1 MINLPNE
8 IILLVFRHL
17 SQRDRKQLRLVSK
30 RYASAG
36 ALVLIDTIYISPYK
50 PDIEVFTK
58 VTSHPSLS
66 KGVKHVF
73 YDTARFHFGLHEETY
88 YELLR
93 HDFFLKSSYMTSCN
107 VSNAAYDDFSNL
119 MLAAEAQGDEPGVA
133 NTKLGLRLCL
143 SQSAF
148 RDGYEKYCELAQQ
161 AHMLPHGNPWRE
173 ETSWHRH
180 VVDGLTKLGPVRFV
194 TLDNSFAKHHW
205 VGRYAL
211 HDVDPYGPAQPRSRF
226 PAFEGE
232 EKRVS
237 AHSTVGLIES
247 GLNFGPLGST
257 WTYHAIVRSDGT
269 RPVGSPLARSWP
281 PQFLQPLIRGS
292 SRWDQNNDHLLAL
305 PTEGQ
310 FELGAMIKLIKSAG
324 KLHTVQQVC
333 VPPAVF
339 DTDAVSHLMFQP
351 TDLGCPQFVEAS
363 NYLEV
368 LELCILCMPHSE
380 YGFNMGILKSF
391 LGNASS
397 LQEMLL
403 DFQPL
408 LGSNG
413 NLAAGEVLLSNIEV
427 FPPFLNWKVPNLK
440 RLELIGVSFTFR
452 ELSGLLFIK
461 LAQLKSLTFRLV
473 GLTDGHW
480 EDVIEGLNR
489 LRRLS
494 YCNIGYGIILEDSGA
509 YAIHEGIWDMYHGD
523 RFGNVAGG
531 IDHYIVHGGRHPL
544 LPENASDTASNQ
556 YSNRLD
562 QTLEEL
568 SSTHEIAIRK
578 TV

>member
-1 MINLPNE
+1 MITLPNE
-8 IILLVFRHL
+8 IILLIFRHL
-17 SQRDRKQLRLVSK
+17 PQRDRKQLRLVSK
-30 RYASAG
+30 IYGSLG
-36 ALVLIDTIYISPYK
+36 ALVLIDTIYLSPYK

-73 YDTARFHFGLHEETY
+73 YDTARFHFGLQEETY

-107 VSNAAYDDFSNL
+107 VSNSAYDDISNL
-119 MLAAEAQGDEPGVA
+119 MLAAEAQWEEPGIA
-133 NTKLGLRLCL
+133 NTKLGLRLFQ

-148 RDGYEKYCELAQQ
+148 RDGYEQYCELAHQ
-161 AHMLPHGNPWRE
+161 AHVLPHGNPWRE

-180 VVDGLTKLGPVRFV
+180 VVDGLTKLGPVRSV

-211 HDVDPYGPAQPRSRF
+211 HDVDQYGPAQPQSRF

-237 AHSTVGLIES
+237 AHSTVGLVET
-247 GLNFGPLGST
+247 GLGST
-257 WTYHAIVRSDGT
+257 WTKHAIIRSDGT

-292 SRWDQNNDHLLAL
+292 FRWDQNDDHLLVL

-310 FELGAMIKLIKSAG
+310 FELGAMIKLLKSAG
-324 KLHTVQQVC
+324 TLHTVQKVC

-339 DTDAVSHLMFQP
+339 DADAVSHLMFQP
-351 TDLGCPQFVEAS
+351 TDLGCPQFFEAS

-380 YGFNMGILKSF
+380 YGFDMGILKSF
-391 LGNASS
+391 LGNASC

-403 DFQPL
+403 DFRPL
-408 LGSNG
+408 LDWNG
-413 NLAAGEVLLSNIEV
+413 DLVAGEVLLSNTKM
-427 FPPFLNWKVPNLK
+427 FPPFLKWKVPNLRRLKLK
-440 RLELIGVSFTFR
+440 RVSFAFR

-461 LAQLKSLTFRLV
+461 LAQLKSLTFSSV
-473 GLTDGHW
+473 ELTDGHW
-480 EDVIEGLNR
+480 EDIIEGLSR
-489 LRRLS
+489 LRQLS
-494 YCNIGYGIILEDSGA
+494 YCEIGHGIILENS
-509 YAIHEGIWDMYHGD
+509 
-523 RFGNVAGG
+523 
-531 IDHYIVHGGRHPL
+531 
-544 LPENASDTASNQ
+544 
-556 YSNRLD
+556 
-562 QTLEEL
+562 
-568 SSTHEIAIRK
+568 
-578 TV
+578 